1 MKVLPAARL
10 FGVLTVVC
18 LSHHTHAQKQEAAP
32 PVPAQIKPNATF
44 VQPPDPSTIAVPPPV
59 STEPL
64 PNGLPDFPPSLNLLP
79 PGTSGGT
86 EALGF
91 TMRLRGNPSLVPDG
105 PNATEEAAS
114 ALDRRCR
121 YQTARARALSD
132 PMVEQALS
140 EAKKAR
146 TDRELREAMRRHYQ
160 LLFTKMRSMDGALEP
175 LISERETAAL
185 EPLIEKFPRA
195 QSRSTR

>member
-1 MKVLPAARL
+1 MKVLSAAPL
-10 FGVLTVVC
+10 LGVAAVFCV
-18 LSHHTHAQKQEAAP
+18 SHHSHAQKQEAAP

-44 VQPPDPSTIAVPPPV
+44 VQPPDPSTISVPPPV

-64 PNGLPDFPPSLNLLP
+64 PNALPDFPPSLNLLP
-79 PGTSGGT
+79 PGTAGGT

-91 TMRLRGNPSLVPDG
+91 TMRRRENPSLVPDG

-132 PMVEQALS
+132 PLVEQALS

-146 TDRELREAMRRHYQ
+146 TDRELREAMRKHYQ
-160 LLFTKMRSMDGALEP
+160 LLFAKMRSLDGALEP
-175 LISERETAAL
+175 LITEREAAAL
-185 EPLIEKFPRA
+185 EPLIEKFPRT
-195 QSRSTR
+195 QSRSAR